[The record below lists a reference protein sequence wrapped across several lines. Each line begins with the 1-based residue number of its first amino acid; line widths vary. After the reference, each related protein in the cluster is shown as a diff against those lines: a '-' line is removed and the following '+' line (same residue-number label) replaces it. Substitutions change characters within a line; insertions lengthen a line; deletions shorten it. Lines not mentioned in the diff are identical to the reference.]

1 MEETIPISATEF
13 LASKRGLKSSNV
25 ILKTIRASAKTT
37 NIEVKIFIYF
47 LIRRKTTKKTIYI
60 YKPLTLPANIL
71 TAVKSKAKKFL
82 AVCNLFS
89 LLLFQ

>member
-1 MEETIPISATEF
+1 MYFFIS
-13 LASKRGLKSSNV
+13 
-25 ILKTIRASAKTT
+25 
-37 NIEVKIFIYF
+37 
-47 LIRRKTTKKTIYI
+47 RKTTKKTIYI